1 MGFWGLLLEEGKF
14 YSQKVTKPFH
24 ISMAALEP
32 TEKGSNT
39 VTVNLEQDGNDFILC
54 TLKDNS
60 ICNVAL
66 DLNFSD
72 DDEVKF
78 FLNGKGTVHLTGYVI
93 ADDDMSYE
101 ESDSEDD
108 VETPFISEVKEK
120 PGKKEAVKSKA
131 AGPKITLPDSDDES
145 EDDSDEDDSED
156 DSEPEKPEP
165 AAEKKKKEVAKPEK
179 KKEETT
185 KSKKEEKKKVEAP
198 AKKLTPKDD
207 SDESDSD
214 DDDDSDSDS
223 PIDFK
228 KLMAEASDGSD
239 EEEDDD
245 DFDMEEM
252 DEDEGEEGENEE
264 ESDEDDDDS
273 SEESP
278 PKKAKKPST
287 PVPQPKKG
295 KENKTPVSTPKT
307 DSKKD
312 KKEQEPASG
321 KKRKAEEASTPLVN
335 GHSESSKK
343 KKKEEKKGGESP
355 KTPKKMIKGEIEV
368 LDLVTGSGPEAV
380 AGKNVSVYYEG
391 RLKSTNKKFDSK
403 TDGKGFKF
411 KLGANEVIKGWDSG
425 LAGMKVGGKRRLTI
439 PPKMAYGDKGA
450 PPEIPPK
457 SDLVFEIEL
466 KSVS

>member
-1 MGFWGLLLEEGKF
+1 MFWGLLLEEGKF

-72 DDEVKF
+72 DDEIKF

-120 PGKKEAVKSKA
+120 PGKKQAEKTKA
-131 AGPKITLPDSDDES
+131 AGPKITLPDSDDDDDDDDES
-145 EDDSDEDDSED
+145 DSDEDDDD
-156 DSEPEKPEP
+156 DSDIEKPK
-165 AAEKKKKEVAKPEK
+165 AAPEKKKKEVAKP
-179 KKEETT
+179 
-185 KSKKEEKKKVEAP
+185 EKKKVEAP

-207 SDESDSD
+207 SDESDS
-214 DDDDSDSDS
+214 DDDSDSDS

-239 EEEDDD
+239 EEEDDE

-252 DEDEGEEGENEE
+252 DEDDGEEGEEE
-264 ESDEDDDDS
+264 ESEEDDDDS
-273 SEESP
+273 SDEEESP
-278 PKKAKKPST
+278 PKKTKKPST
-287 PVPQPKKG
+287 PVPQPKKS
-295 KENKTPVSTPKT
+295 KENKTPANTPKT

-321 KKRKAEEASTPLVN
+321 KKRKAEEVSTPLVN

-355 KTPKKMIKGEIEV
+355 KTPRRNIKGGILVE
-368 LDLVTGSGPEAV
+368 DLVTGSGPEAIS
-380 AGKNVSVYYEG
+380 GKNVSVYYEG
-391 RLKSTNKKFDSK
+391 KLKSTNKKFDSK

-425 LAGMKVGGKRRLTI
+425 LVGMKVGGKRRLTI